1 MSTKMRI
8 DHLFKIFG
16 KSPKETLKRFQSGV
30 SKDKI
35 LHESGSV
42 IAVSDVSFSVNDGE
56 VFMIM
61 GLSGSGKSTLARC
74 INRLLPATS
83 GRVYIG
89 DENILTVS
97 EERLRE
103 IRRTKMAMVFQQFAL
118 FPQMTVIENVEYG
131 LKVRGICS
139 EKRREEAL
147 QTLDMVGLGDW
158 ANRSTT
164 DLSGGMQQR
173 LGLA

>member
-1 MSTKMRI
+1 MSVKIRI
-8 DHLFKIFG
+8 ENLFKIFG
-16 KSPKETLKRFQSGV
+16 KSPKETLRRFQSGV

-42 IAVSDVSFSVNDGE
+42 VAVSDVSFSVNDGE

-61 GLSGSGKSTLARC
+61 GLSGSGKSTLVRC

-83 GRVYIG
+83 GRVCID
-89 DENILTVS
+89 DENILPVS

-118 FPQMTVIENVEYG
+118 SLIH
-131 LKVRGICS
+131 I
-139 EKRREEAL
+139 
-147 QTLDMVGLGDW
+147 
-158 ANRSTT
+158 
-164 DLSGGMQQR
+164 
-173 LGLA
+173 